1 MADKKKSSFNMVKT
15 IVVIASLIVILSVS
29 ETSSQNVNQ
38 RSPLESST
46 VKQSKV
52 QKVVSKI
59 KEKAPDLIRKAKEKG
74 WDKKAIKAGKKVV
87 SKLGTG
93 PTIGI
98 VVGFLVVL
106 GLAGGGYFCY
116 SRSRS
121 SDSEEE
127 QTEME

>member
-1 MADKKKSSFNMVKT
+1 MKT
-15 IVVIASLIVILSVS
+15 IVVITSLVVILSVS

-38 RSPLESST
+38 RSPLEST
-46 VKQSKV
+46 TRKQSKV
-52 QKVVSKI
+52 QKVVTKI

-87 SKLGTG
+87 SKIGTG

-98 VVGFLVVL
+98 VVGVLVIL

-116 SRSRS
+116 SKSRN